1 MYVNVEFYDTP
12 FRIVKPNHRHISMA
26 FLDRYTRIDQTKSVP
41 LRTCRACLPR
51 SLTKPLYAHLK
62 DQ

>member
-41 LRTCRACLPR
+41 LRMCLACLPR
-51 SLTKPLYAHLK
+51 SLEKPLYDCPE